1 MELPKIFSKLTT
13 TQDNSRET
21 FLALEIAPET
31 VKSAVWAVEGKKT
44 VVIKIGSVEEW
55 EEDKEDSLIEAVDRS
70 ISNAGEG
77 LSPEPNK
84 VILGLLSSWVKDD
97 QIAENRRALLK
108 NVCSKLELKPL
119 GFVVNLEA
127 LIAHIKEEEGTPV
140 SAIFINLSETQ
151 SLISLVQLGKLKGT
165 HAVGRSEDLAADVR
179 EGLARFGEIENLPS
193 RMILFDGIADFE
205 EAKQQLMSFDWQ
217 KYLKFIH
224 FPKVESLEVAAS
236 IKAVAIAGGAEVAKS
251 LGFTIAEVVE
261 EKTANKEEKT
271 IVTEKEKKT
280 AVGTTETELETELTA
295 DDLGFISEKDIA
307 HLKKT
312 ATEDESS
319 LEKPTKN
326 SILGRKT
333 DKQVETK
340 ESTALETVAEEALKR
355 KPFHLQRPVSPVK
368 KSLSLLLKPFSAVGQ
383 FLSQRKISVVIVP
396 LIFLAVMA
404 ALGFAFYWYVPKA
417 TVNLY
422 FKPQVL
428 EKEFSITFD
437 SGVSNVDKDND
448 VIPAT
453 FKDVEVDSKKI
464 KEVTGQKLIGE
475 KAKGEVTIYNK
486 SDVTKTFTAGTVLI
500 SSSKLTFTLDNEVK
514 VASKS
519 AQQTAEGEQVTYGK
533 ATASLTAQSIGTES
547 NLASQSELSF
557 KDYPLSVY
565 SAKTDKGFSGGL
577 SREVKAVSKDDM
589 DSLFKDLSG
598 ELESKAQT
606 QLKSQLS
613 SEEDLLN
620 KIVSSSD
627 ISKKF
632 SASEDEEADNLG
644 LDLKTKFTFLVYK
657 KDNLNQFLKTKL
669 ADNAKSGFMLDQQAI
684 TIEVKDIALDGH
696 KAETRMAVKTSLLP
710 SIDTEEVKNN
720 IKGRYPVLIES
731 YLASLPN
738 FTRADI
744 KISPPLPAKLSTLPR
759 VAKNIKVEVRTEE

>member
-251 LGFTIAEVVE
+251 LGFTIAE
-261 EKTANKEEKT
+261 EKTAHKEEKT
-271 IVTEKEKKT
+271 IATEKARE
-280 AVGTTETELETELTA
+280 AIAGSTETEIETELTA

-312 ATEDESS
+312 TSQDESL
-319 LEKPTKN
+319 LEKPTKD
-326 SILGRKT
+326 STLGGNT
-333 DKQVETK
+333 DKQVEPK
-340 ESTALETVAEEALKR
+340 ESTALETVAEEAPKR
-355 KPFHLQRPVSPVK
+355 KPFHLQRPVPPVK

-396 LIFLAVMA
+396 LIFLAVIA

-417 TVNLY
+417 TVTLY

-428 EKEFSITFD
+428 EKEFSIEKIQK
-437 SGVSNVDKDND
+437 SGAVFNAKKMEWINGYFIRQKPLNELAELCLPYLAKAGLVEKGIENKKQISKMVALYHERLKKLSEIPELIDFFFKENLDYEKELLIWKIATENEIASSLDRLLDIISN
-448 VIPAT
+448 
-453 FKDVEVDSKKI
+453 I
-464 KEVTGQKLIGE
+464 KEGDWTKEKLSEIIMP
-475 KAKGEVTIYNK
+475 KAEELN
-486 SDVTKTFTAGTVLI
+486 DR
-500 SSSKLTFTLDNEVK
+500 
-514 VASKS
+514 
-519 AQQTAEGEQVTYGK
+519 GK
-533 ATASLTAQSIGTES
+533 MLWPMRAA
-547 NLASQSELSF
+547 
-557 KDYPLSVY
+557 
-565 SAKTDKGFSGGL
+565 
-577 SREVKAVSKDDM
+577 
-589 DSLFKDLSG
+589 LSG
-598 ELESKAQT
+598 KQASAGPFEIAEVLGREKTIKRIKKALEIIRK
-606 QLKSQLS
+606 
-613 SEEDLLN
+613 
-620 KIVSSSD
+620 
-627 ISKKF
+627 
-632 SASEDEEADNLG
+632 
-644 LDLKTKFTFLVYK
+644 
-657 KDNLNQFLKTKL
+657 
-669 ADNAKSGFMLDQQAI
+669 
-684 TIEVKDIALDGH
+684 
-696 KAETRMAVKTSLLP
+696 
-710 SIDTEEVKNN
+710 
-720 IKGRYPVLIES
+720 
-731 YLASLPN
+731 
-738 FTRADI
+738 
-744 KISPPLPAKLSTLPR
+744 
-759 VAKNIKVEVRTEE
+759 